1 MTHFGVALGF
11 LLALST
17 GAMAQDE
24 PLPDSVA
31 RAYLAYETAMVAQD
45 YAAAS
50 EAAATAWR
58 AARDERIDAELIGIL
73 AENYG
78 QLALA
83 RGQYEPAYDAWRS
96 AAEIS
101 DRLRAPAAERAQRWY
116 QASLAAFAQGDTSD
130 AFRCSTRSNDAV
142 GTGEVLADQG
152 LSGDI
157 HYMIATTA
165 AQLGRIRL
173 VGPHAGQAVAAYE
186 AVEHPHDYVLGNA
199 YYLSGVGRYIDE
211 DRAAS
216 ILDFR
221 MAANILGALEAPES
235 AAVAR
240 TAWAWTML
248 AGYDLDESEREAL
261 NLRIAASEFP
271 DIERDYPPVRIDD
284 ENFDAAPL
292 RRAQPLYPVDAAE
305 QGLEGVVLVQF
316 SVNEDGGIE
325 DAEVLASLPR
335 GVFDRAAMRAVER
348 WRYSPAVRD
357 GVPVRREAIQTQ
369 FQFMLRDDY

>member
-1 MTHFGVALGF
+1 MTRIGVVLGCF
-11 LLALST
+11 LALT
-17 GAMAQDE
+17 AGVMAQDE

-31 RAYLAYETAMVAQD
+31 QPYLAYEAAMAAQD
-45 YAAAS
+45 YATAS
-50 EAAATAWR
+50 EAAETAWR
-58 AARDERIDAELIGIL
+58 AARAERIDSELIGIL

-101 DRLRAPAAERAQRWY
+101 DRLRAPAAERALRWY

-130 AFRCSTRSNDAV
+130 AFRCSTRSDNAV

-157 HYMIATTA
+157 HYMIAATA

-173 VGPHAGQAVAAYE
+173 VGPHAVQAVAAYE
-186 AVEHPHDYVLGNA
+186 AVDRPHDYVLGNA
-199 YYLSGVGRYIDE
+199 YYLSGVGRYIAE
-211 DRAAS
+211 ERAAS

-221 MAANILGALEAPES
+221 MAANILGALEQPES
-235 AAVAR
+235 VSAAR
-240 TAWAWTML
+240 TAWAWATL
-248 AGYDLDESEREAL
+248 AGYDLDESQREAL
-261 NLRIAASEFP
+261 NLQIAASEFP
-271 DIERDYPPVRIDD
+271 NIERDQPPARIDD
-284 ENFDAAPL
+284 GNFDTAPL
-292 RRAQPLYPVDAAE
+292 RRAEPLYPVNAAE

-316 SVNEDGGIE
+316 AVNEDGRIE

-335 GVFDRAAMRAVER
+335 GVFDRAAMRAIER
-348 WRYSPAVRD
+348 WHYRPAVRD
-357 GVPVRREAIQTQ
+357 GVPVRREALQTQ
-369 FQFMLRDDY
+369 FQFMLSEE